1 MLTLRRLFERVLA
14 NPRAE
19 KILALPKFK
28 LFSLMLLAAVLLA
41 TFVALVVDLLM
52 FETSDLPPVRL
63 AVVAPMS
70 GEAAAVGLAVREG
83 VELEAERINREGGID
98 GRQISVI
105 AFDDGNDPRK
115 ARAAADE
122 AVAAG
127 AVAVI
132 GHTRISALEVAE
144 AVYAEHELG
153 VVTLASDLNQE
164 LAPERPIAGRLLPS
178 ETYEIRFLANY
189 MRNVIGEKTVNI
201 LHEASPRG
209 EALADAFDEIL
220 RRFGTKVL
228 YRWPLTPGSD
238 ERDEEIAIAAQ
249 QIIDSKL
256 VGTLLVIADPVT
268 SARAV
273 AGLRQSRV
281 RNPIVGTRNFAT
293 RSFVQALRETWEGKT
308 TVEAA
313 LNGTMQT
320 VPMLFDVAGVP
331 AQNFRSDFIDQFQ
344 HAPDW
349 ISAYA
354 NDGARIVIDALG
366 DGDPITETPIDELR
380 TRVREKL
387 PKNQNRLTAVTGV
400 NGQIILNA
408 RREDIRTP
416 LMGVYD
422 GIDLISALTQL
433 SPIREEGITNY
444 LTEVIEG
451 RALYVNDRFMYRTN
465 VVYTGARP
473 DKLVSLDLNTRIAE
487 IDLTVWFR
495 WRGDFEPQD
504 IVFNNAATDIRLDS
518 LDREKQIGDL
528 KYRAYR
534 VRGKFY
540 TDFSDAPRAYG
551 STNVGFSFNH
561 RFLARNN
568 LMYVTDVLGMNLR
581 QNRGAF
587 QEQLGEPAA
596 VGDGAEGGGDFFT
609 RTIAWI
615 GDLLDVDVGSTDPL
629 MELLADIDVL
639 AGVPGWLIE
648 RAWISQEIKMR
659 SSQGDPNYVG
669 FGKPAPSYSVIEF
682 GTIMKPDAVRARDII
697 PSKFFLYI
705 AIFAA
710 AGTLLASLL
719 DRKEHGQFWRAQ
731 TLGLRIICWPF
742 LLISVGNL
750 TLDYHLANEAPKTVL
765 NVIST
770 IYNIA
775 FWFVPALL
783 LTIIIERFVFVPL
796 EVRSDRKIP
805 NVIRML
811 ANLVIYLFALS
822 GVIAFVFDQTLTSL
836 MATTG
841 LTAMIIGL
849 AIQANIANIFSG
861 IVLNIERP
869 FRIGDKVD
877 INSIY
882 GDVVDITWRTT
893 RIQHDDGHMVS
904 VPNSKISEADMHN
917 YSMADPGIAGRYEI
931 NVDPEMEPK
940 RVMEL
945 IESVVPD
952 NPHALSGSGIP
963 DPWVRFFGID
973 LVGGR
978 YVAIFKVRIFVKT
991 RWDAVLAGEVLWQRL
1006 WKSFREAGIEWKQP
1020 LGTLNQAEPS

>member
-1 MLTLRRLFERVLA
+1 MLTLRRLIERISTNSRVKKMLG
-14 NPRAE
+14 
-19 KILALPKFK
+19 LSKFK
-28 LFSLMLLAAVLLA
+28 LFSLMLIAAALVA

-52 FETSDLPPVRL
+52 LEGSDLPPVRL

-70 GEAAAVGLAVREG
+70 GEAAAIGRAVREG

-98 GRQISVI
+98 GRRISVLS
-105 AFDDGNDPRK
+105 FDDGNDPRK
-115 ARAAADE
+115 ARAAAEE
-122 AVAAG
+122 AVSAG

-132 GHTRISALEVAE
+132 GHTRVNALAVAE
-144 AVYAEHELG
+144 SVYAENGLAT
-153 VVTLASDLNQE
+153 VTLAADLNQE
-164 LAPERPIAGRLLPS
+164 KTPERPVAARLLPS

-189 MRNVIGEKTVNI
+189 VRNVIGEKTVNI

-209 EALADAFDEIL
+209 EALADAFDETL

-228 YRWPLTPGSD
+228 YRWPLTPGSNK
-238 ERDEEIAIAAQ
+238 RDEEIAAAVQ

-273 AGLRQSRV
+273 AGLRQSGV

-293 RSFVQALRETWEGKT
+293 RSFVQALREAWSGKT

-331 AQNFRSDFIDQFQ
+331 AQNFRSDFIDKFQ

-349 ISAYA
+349 LSAYA

-366 DGDPITETPIDELR
+366 GIDPITDAPDDVLR
-380 TRVREKL
+380 ARIREKL
-387 PKNQNRLTAVTGV
+387 PKNHNPLTAVTGV
-400 NGQIILNA
+400 NGRIMLNA

-473 DKLVSLDLNTRIAE
+473 DKLVSLDLNARIAE

-504 IVFNNAATDIRLDS
+504 IVFTNATTDIRLDS

-528 KYRAYR
+528 KYKAYR

-540 TDFSDAPRAYG
+540 IDFSDAPRAYG
-551 STNVGFSFNH
+551 STNIGFSFNH

-568 LMYVTDVLGMNLR
+568 LMYVTDVLGMNLAR
-581 QNRGAF
+581 DAIL
-587 QEQLGEPAA
+587 QEPLGDQMPVGSGE
-596 VGDGAEGGGDFFT
+596 GDGGGFVARSIG
-609 RTIAWI
+609 RI
-615 GDLLDVDVGSTDPL
+615 GDLLEVDVSSADPL
-629 MELLADIDVL
+629 VELLADIDVL

-648 RAWISQEIKMR
+648 RAWISQEVKMR

-697 PSKFFLYI
+697 PSKFFFYI

-710 AGTLLASLL
+710 AGTALASLL

-750 TLDYHLANEAPKTVL
+750 TLDYHLANEAPGTVL
-765 NVIST
+765 NFIST
-770 IYNIA
+770 FYNIA
-775 FWFVPALL
+775 FWFIPALL

-796 EVRSDRKIP
+796 ELRSDRKIP

-849 AIQANIANIFSG
+849 AVQANIANIFSG

-904 VPNSKISEADMHN
+904 VPNSKISESDMHN
-917 YSMADPGIAGRYEI
+917 YSMANPGIAGRYEI
-931 NVDPEMEPK
+931 DVDPEVEPE

-945 IESVVPD
+945 IQAVIPD
-952 NPHALSGSGIP
+952 NPHALTGSEIP
-963 DPWVRFFGID
+963 DPWVKFFGID
-973 LVGGR
+973 LVEGR

-1020 LGTLNQAEPS
+1020 QRALHDAEPS